1 MNTYVHEYI
10 YIPTYRI
17 SPESVLSQRYS
28 GENDSNDEVFTGG
41 FIVATALFGIQVF
54 LAPEG
59 SSTVLLEAFGCKV
72 FLFFQWYCT
81 RYFA

>member
-28 GENDSNDEVFTGG
+28 GENDSNDEVFTRG
-41 FIVATALFGIQVF
+41 FIVATALFGI
-54 LAPEG
+54 
-59 SSTVLLEAFGCKV
+59 
-72 FLFFQWYCT
+72 
-81 RYFA
+81 